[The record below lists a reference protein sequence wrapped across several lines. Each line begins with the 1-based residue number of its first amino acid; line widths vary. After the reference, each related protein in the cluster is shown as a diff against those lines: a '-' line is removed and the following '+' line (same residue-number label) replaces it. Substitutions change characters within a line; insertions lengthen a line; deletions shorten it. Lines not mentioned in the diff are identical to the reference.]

1 MNIDGLFLDRMI
13 IPPGNP
19 RDHFRG
25 REWMMPMARGGVRTE
40 GSTVNTLGRLMG
52 RGGVGRSRN
61 GRAQAKRKG
70 GKRKC

>member
-1 MNIDGLFLDRMI
+1 MMRFPGFREDLI

-52 RGGVGRSRN
+52 KGRRRKARGG
-61 GRAQAKRKG
+61 RK
-70 GKRKC
+70 